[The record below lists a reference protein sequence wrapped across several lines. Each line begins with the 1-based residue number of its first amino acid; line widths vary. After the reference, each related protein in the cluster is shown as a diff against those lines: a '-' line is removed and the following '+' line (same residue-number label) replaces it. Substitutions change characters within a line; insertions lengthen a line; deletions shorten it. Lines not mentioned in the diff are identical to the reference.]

1 MGKIVKNIY
10 EERRQVMLEKNA
22 IIPFMKKF
30 DQYPFCIK
38 MDQKEYRIGDGK
50 PQFTVNFKR
59 MIPLTSLMTSTSLS
73 LGEAYMNGDI
83 EIEGDL
89 YDALDHFLGQMDRFS
104 TNKAAL
110 KKLMFPSTAKKN
122 QKEEVQSHYDIGND
136 FYRLWLDE
144 TMSYSCGYF
153 IDRKSVV

>member
-1 MGKIVKNIY
+1 
-10 EERRQVMLEKNA
+10 MLEKNA

-89 YDALDHFLGQMDRFS
+89 YDALDHFL
-104 TNKAAL
+104 
-110 KKLMFPSTAKKN
+110 
-122 QKEEVQSHYDIGND
+122 
-136 FYRLWLDE
+136 
-144 TMSYSCGYF
+144 
-153 IDRKSVV
+153 

>member
-1 MGKIVKNIY
+1 
-10 EERRQVMLEKNA
+10 MLEKNA

-110 KKLMFPSTAKKN
+110 KKLMFTSTAKKN
-122 QKEEVQSHYDIGND
+122 QQKEVQSHYDIGND
-136 FYRLWLDE
+136 FYKLWLDE
-144 TMSYSCGYF
+144 TMSYSCF
-153 IDRKSVV
+153 ILSAP